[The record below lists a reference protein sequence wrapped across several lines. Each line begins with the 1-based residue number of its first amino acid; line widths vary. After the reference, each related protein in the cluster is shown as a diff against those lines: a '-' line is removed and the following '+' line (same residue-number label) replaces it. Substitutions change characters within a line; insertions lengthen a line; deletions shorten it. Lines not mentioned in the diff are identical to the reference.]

1 MALCPKC
8 KVAVSRNESSTQ
20 CSTCKN
26 VIHIKCANMNSDSID
41 YMKSNGIAFDCE
53 DCTKKLKQKRDD
65 CTPVK
70 PTPQT
75 QGIHFNKITIDSD
88 INIIVSTLDD
98 ILKKQITTNNT
109 LTTLSNRIRELE
121 KTLKEKES
129 IIQTLEFKINVLEQ
143 NERACF
149 IEISASKIDIDLNLC
164 DIENAYRKP
173 LRQNSETPQIVVEF
187 SFKRKRDEFFKKRGK
202 IEYNNSRIFINE
214 SLTAYNRKLFWE
226 TRKKAKELGYRYIWT
241 SNGRIFCKK
250 DELSKKIQVRNNDDL
265 HFL

>member
-8 KVAVSRNESSTQ
+8 KVVVSRNESSTQ

-26 VIHIKCANMNSDSID
+26 VLHIKCANMNSDSID

-88 INIIVSTLDD
+88 INIIVSKLDD
-98 ILKKQITTNNT
+98 VLKNQITTNNT
-109 LTTLSNRIRELE
+109 LTTLSNKIRGLE
-121 KTLKEKES
+121 KTLKEKE
-129 IIQTLEFKINVLEQ
+129 K
-143 NERACF
+143 RACF
-149 IEISASKIDIDLNLC
+149 IEISGVKKDNNENVETLVNDIASKIDIDLNLF

-173 LRQNSETPQIVVEF
+173 SRLNSEMPQIVVEF
-187 SFKRKRDEFFKKRGK
+187 SSKRKRDEFLKKRGK
-202 IEYNNSRIFINE
+202 I
-214 SLTAYNRKLFWE
+214 
-226 TRKKAKELGYRYIWT
+226 
-241 SNGRIFCKK
+241 
-250 DELSKKIQVRNNDDL
+250 
-265 HFL
+265 

>member
-1 MALCPKC
+1 
-8 KVAVSRNESSTQ
+8 
-20 CSTCKN
+20 
-26 VIHIKCANMNSDSID
+26 MNSDSIE

-65 CTPVK
+65 GTPVK
-70 PTPQT
+70 PIPQT
-75 QGIHFNKITIDSD
+75 QGIHINKITTDSD
-88 INIIVSTLDD
+88 INIIVSKLDD
-98 ILKKQITTNNT
+98 VLKNQITTNNT
-109 LTTLSNRIRELE
+109 LTTLSNRILELE

-149 IEISASKIDIDLNLC
+149 IEINGVKKENDENVETLVNDIASKIDIDLNLF

-173 LRQNSETPQIVVEF
+173 SRQKSDTPQIVAEF
-187 SFKRKRDEFFKKRGK
+187 SSKRKRDEFLKKRGK
-202 IEYNNSRIFINE
+202 IEYNGSRIFINE

-226 TRKKAKELGYRYIWT
+226 TRTKAKELGYRYTWT

-250 DELSKKIQVRNNDDL
+250 DELAKKIQVRNNDDL